1 MHDIEDDAS
10 IGAGSVTSIPKSTIW
25 NRESAH
31 DSFLISP
38 QPPYQPPDMSSA
50 RPTYSSVLASG
61 STSEYIL
68 FDIDFYQDFN

>member
-1 MHDIEDDAS
+1 MHDIEDHAS
-10 IGAGSVTSIPKSTIW
+10 IGAESVTSIPKSSIS
-25 NRESAH
+25 NREFAY

-38 QPPYQPPDMSSA
+38 KPYQPPDMSWA

-68 FDIDFYQDFN
+68 FDIDFYKDFN

>member
-1 MHDIEDDAS
+1 MHDIEHDSS
-10 IGAGSVTSIPKSTIW
+10 IGAESVTSIPKSTIS

-31 DSFLISP
+31 DSSLISP
-38 QPPYQPPDMSSA
+38 QPYQPPDMSSA

-68 FDIDFYQDFN
+68 FDIYFYQDFN

>member
-10 IGAGSVTSIPKSTIW
+10 IGAESVTSIPKSTIS
-25 NRESAH
+25 NRESAY
-31 DSFLISP
+31 DSSLISP
-38 QPPYQPPDMSSA
+38 PPYQPPDLSSA

-68 FDIDFYQDFN
+68 FDIYLYQDFN

>member
-10 IGAGSVTSIPKSTIW
+10 IGAEGVTSIPKSSIS
-25 NRESAH
+25 NRESTYN
-31 DSFLISP
+31 SSLISP
-38 QPPYQPPDMSSA
+38 QPYQPPDMSSA

-68 FDIDFYQDFN
+68 FDIYFYQDFN